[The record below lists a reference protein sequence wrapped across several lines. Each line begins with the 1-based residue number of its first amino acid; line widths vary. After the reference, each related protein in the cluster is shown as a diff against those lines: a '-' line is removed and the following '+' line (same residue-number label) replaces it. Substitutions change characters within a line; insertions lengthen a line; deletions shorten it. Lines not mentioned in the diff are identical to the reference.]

1 MFAGQQGIMSVLN
14 SEYEKHGAFTTF
26 EDLELRFGIRV
37 NYAVC
42 KTTADLS
49 EPARISSASFGPM
62 PISHI

>member
-37 NYAVC
+37 N
-42 KTTADLS
+42 
-49 EPARISSASFGPM
+49 
-62 PISHI
+62 